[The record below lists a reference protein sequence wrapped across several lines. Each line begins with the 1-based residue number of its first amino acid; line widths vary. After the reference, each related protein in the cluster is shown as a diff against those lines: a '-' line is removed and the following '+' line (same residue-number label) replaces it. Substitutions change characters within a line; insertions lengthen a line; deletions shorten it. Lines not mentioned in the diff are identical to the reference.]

1 MRSRA
6 RGAIARFMAGLL
18 ITSGALLATLG
29 TGLAAPRFAD
39 LRELKPIHGDAA
51 AGATKATVCL
61 SCHGADGVSA
71 APTFP
76 RLAGQRIDYLYHRL
90 YSFRH
95 ADPNDPYYAASPMTA
110 MVATLSDT
118 DLRDLAAYFASQ
130 VPKLPDPPASGAAI
144 ASSSTARSVS
154 DAGETL
160 YRAGDPVRGIPPC
173 QGCHGV
179 DAEGAPVAS
188 PQYLA
193 YPALRGQYAPYV
205 TARLTNYRAG
215 HPADTSNTMIMQGV
229 AHTLDDAA
237 IEAVAAWLSS
247 LDPAKSL

>member
-1 MRSRA
+1 
-6 RGAIARFMAGLL
+6 
-18 ITSGALLATLG
+18 LLALANA
-29 TGLAAPRFAD
+29 GLAAPRFTD
-39 LRELKPIHGDAA
+39 LRELKPIHGNTA
-51 AGATKATVCL
+51 AGAAKATVCV
-61 SCHGADGVSA
+61 SCHGADGISA

-95 ADPNDPYYAASPMTA
+95 ADAQDPYYSASPMTA

-130 VPKLPDPPASGAAI
+130 TPKVP
-144 ASSSTARSVS
+144 
-154 DAGETL
+154 DAPVPVPNELGQTL
-160 YRAGDPVRGIPPC
+160 YLAGDPTRGIPPC
-173 QGCHGV
+173 QGCHGA
-179 DAEGAPVAS
+179 DAKGAPVAS

-193 YPALRGQYAPYV
+193 YPALRGQYALYV
-205 TARLTNYRAG
+205 TARLMNYRAG
-215 HPADTSNTMIMQGV
+215 HPADTSNAMIMLGV
-229 AHTLDDAA
+229 AHTLEDPA